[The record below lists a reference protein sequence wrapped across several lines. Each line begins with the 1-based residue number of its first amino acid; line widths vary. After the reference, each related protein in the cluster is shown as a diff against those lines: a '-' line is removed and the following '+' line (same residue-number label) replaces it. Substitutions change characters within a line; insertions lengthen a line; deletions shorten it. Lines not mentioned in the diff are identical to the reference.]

1 MGILNVTPDS
11 FSDGGKFLNPE
22 RAVNRA
28 LEMERDGADIIDIGG
43 QSTVRLY
50 CRLSGGGVGAD
61 SGGSAGGGAGNRSGG
76 VRRHLLSLGGG
87 KALEAGVQIINDVS
101 GFGDEMLQAVAVSG
115 CGCIVMHPR
124 GAQHGDILRE
134 VKSFFEERLRAAECF
149 GVGKSRLCFDPGVG
163 FGKTYEDNLK
173 LIAHVEKNQT
183 AGNGFSDGGLPE
195 AGDRPALR
203 ESPFE
208 ERLPATLAAHTAAI
222 LGGADLVRVH
232 DVKEAVQAAR
242 MADALCHLSSEG

>member
-1 MGILNVTPDS
+1 METAAFEAREKRFPLTRTYVMGILNVTPDS

-28 LEMERDGADIIDIGG
+28 LEMERDGAEAVVPAV
-43 QSTVRLY
+43 VRETGLAVSVDTFY
-50 CRLSGGGVGAD
+50 PWVAE
-61 SGGSAGGGAGNRSGG
+61 
-76 VRRHLLSLGGG
+76 

-173 LIAHVEKNQT
+173 LIAHVEKT
-183 AGNGFSDGGLPE
+183 RLPE
-195 AGDRPALR
+195 TAFLMAASRKRVTGQPCGNP
-203 ESPFE
+203 PFE

>member
-43 QSTVRLY
+43 QSTVPVIRPSL
-50 CRLSGGGVGAD
+50 RRRRGAD

-173 LIAHVEKNQT
+173 LIAHVEKT
-183 AGNGFSDGGLPE
+183 RLPE
-195 AGDRPALR
+195 TAFLM
-203 ESPFE
+203 
-208 ERLPATLAAHTAAI
+208 AASRK
-222 LGGADLVRVH
+222 RVTG
-232 DVKEAVQAAR
+232 QPCGNP
-242 MADALCHLSSEG
+242 L